1 MWQLQAVIIAP
12 APAPMETDVFT
23 FTKVH
28 NIFFLL
34 HSGEKKGFRVTTK
47 EGDLQG

>member
-12 APAPMETDVFT
+12 APAPMATDVFI

-28 NIFFLL
+28 SIFFLL
-34 HSGEKKGFRVTTK
+34 HKKKGFRVTTK
-47 EGDLQG
+47 GGDLQG